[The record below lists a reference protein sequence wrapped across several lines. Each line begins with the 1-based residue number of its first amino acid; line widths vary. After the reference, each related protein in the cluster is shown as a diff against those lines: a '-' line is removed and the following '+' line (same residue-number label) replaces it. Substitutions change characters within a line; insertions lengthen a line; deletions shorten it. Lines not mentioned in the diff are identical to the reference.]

1 MATED
6 AFLAD
11 WIQDVWDKGFPQ
23 VQKELVSYWDLLVSY
38 WDLVAVHS
46 KLLDRVT
53 KGRMSKTNY
62 TWEAIEEVLN
72 RIEQEDGI

>member
-23 VQKELVSYWDLLVSY
+23 VQKELVSYWDLM
-38 WDLVAVHS
+38 AVHS

-53 KGRMSKTNY
+53 EGRMSKTNY